1 MTFKFLIFI
10 LFLIVAEIAHLL
22 KKGILEHKYAFGIL
36 KIMILNTIFL
46 TILSI
51 KSFSFGVLLKIKE
64 VMPKIIKSAAK
75 AFMTPLKTPKKESK

>member
-1 MTFKFLIFI
+1 MAFKVLIFI

-22 KKGILEHKYAFGIL
+22 KEGIYEHKYAFGIL

-51 KSFSFGVLLKIKE
+51 KSFYFGVLLKIKE
-64 VMPKIIKSAAK
+64 VMPTIIKSAAK
-75 AFMTPLKTPKKESK
+75 VLMTPLKTPKKET

>member
-1 MTFKFLIFI
+1 MAFKVLIFI

-22 KKGILEHKYAFGIL
+22 KEGIYEHKYALGIL

-51 KSFSFGVLLKIKE
+51 KSFYFGVLLKIKE
-64 VMPKIIKSAAK
+64 VMPTIIKSAAK
-75 AFMTPLKTPKKESK
+75 VLMTPLKTPEKET